1 MTVNKTK
8 TMKKYLILLFTVLV
22 ALGIQSCSHKI
33 DSTESLMKEI
43 ASRYNGKWFK
53 QVKFSQT
60 TTFYH
65 NDTVVKT
72 ERWIEEYRFPS
83 QLIIKVNHEN
93 SADGQLYRNDSVY
106 IFENNEIVYAKKI
119 THDLVILSMD
129 IYSMTYDEIMD
140 RMAGLEYDIT
150 KFHEEQYEGRKVY
163 VIGADKGDSTTN
175 QVWFDAENLYFVK
188 MIKNT
193 ERGLQEVTFNNYINI
208 DGQGWIEQEVV
219 FEIDGEVYLKEKYY
233 NIQIPV
239 EAKPEIKVSDFRNF
253 SISIDQTLQ
262 YIIEYTISTQG
273 KRFVMLFSNEF

>member
-8 TMKKYLILLFTVLV
+8 AMKKYLILLFSGLII
-22 ALGIQSCSHKI
+22 LGMQSCIHNI

-43 ASRYNGKWFK
+43 ANRYNGKWFK

-60 TTFYH
+60 TTFYN

-106 IFENNEIVYAKKI
+106 VFENNKVVYNKPI
-119 THDLVILSMD
+119 THDVVIMSMD
-129 IYSMTYDEIMD
+129 IYNMEPDDIMKRLEELPYNLNKFREDE
-140 RMAGLEYDIT
+140 
-150 KFHEEQYEGRKVY
+150 FEGRKIY
-163 VIGADKGDSTTN
+163 VIGAEEGDTTTN
-175 QVWFDAENLYFVK
+175 QVWFDAEHLYFVK

-193 ERGLQEVTFNNYINI
+193 PNGLQEIILGDYINFE
-208 DGQGWIEQEVV
+208 GQGWIEQEVI
-219 FEIDGEVYLKEKYY
+219 FKLDGMVYLKEKYY
-233 NIQIPV
+233 NISIPV
-239 EAKPEIKVSDFRNF
+239 EAKPEIQVSDFRNF
-253 SISIDQTLQ
+253 SISVDQTLQ

-273 KRFVMLFSNEF
+273 KRLIMMF

>member
-8 TMKKYLILLFTVLV
+8 DMKKYLILLFSLLIV
-22 ALGIQSCSHKI
+22 LGIQSCSHKI

-43 ASRYNGKWFK
+43 AERYNGKWFK
-53 QVKFSQT
+53 QIKFSQT

-65 NDTVVKT
+65 NDTVLKT

-106 IFENNEIVYAKKI
+106 IFENNEIVYSKKI

-129 IYSMTYDEIMD
+129 IYSMSQEEIMN
-140 RMAGLEYDIT
+140 RMNGLEYDIT
-150 KFHEEQYEGRKVY
+150 KFHEETYEGRKIY

-193 ERGLQEVTFNNYINI
+193 DKGLQEVTFNNYINI
-208 DGQGWIEQEVV
+208 EGQGWIEQEVV
-219 FEIDGEVYLKEKYY
+219 FEINGKVYLKEKYY

-253 SISIDQTLQ
+253 SISVDQTLQ
-262 YIIEYTISTQG
+262 YIIEYTISTHA
-273 KRFVMLFSNEF
+273 KRLVMLL